1 MERMARKAVSP
12 RPRKRNGL
20 PPMLPFLGEED
31 RAPMQ
36 IPTSTYRLQ
45 FRDGMTFDKAAGL
58 VPYWQA
64 LGISH
69 LYASPIF
76 SATSGSTHG
85 YDVTDANR
93 IDPVLGGREAFE
105 RLAQALKGAG
115 ISLLLD
121 IVPNHMAASLENPWW
136 QDVIEWGHASRFANH
151 FDIDWEQRLTLPFL
165 GQPFK
170 DVAEAGEIT
179 LVADRQKGFL
189 AFNYFDQ
196 HYPLNPST
204 YLAVLRDS
212 DTEGAR
218 SVMTLAEQSAAE
230 AEEIFHAALRALL
243 SGPAGEEIDAVLSE
257 RSADPAFLVHLH
269 DLQSWK
275 LMDWRL
281 APQGLS
287 YRRFFEV
294 AGLVG
299 LRVEDPQ
306 VFEAVH
312 AKTFALLD
320 EGLIQ
325 GLRIDHVDGL
335 ADPGAYLAA
344 LRQRIGPE
352 TYLVIEKILGEGELL
367 PPEWPVEGTTGYEF
381 ITALNTLLAD
391 RSGVDRLEQAYLDLS
406 PRAKPAKD
414 EFRDTKS
421 LMIRVNFSGEVNTLL
436 RLAAKQLGASS
447 PFSAERDGPLGKAVE
462 ELLIAFPVYRT
473 YSGPSGQ
480 READGSLLKTVAA
493 QAAQHLDKK
502 GREALQALLGLLGN
516 TGTPD
521 ALRLVTRFQQLTGP
535 LMAKALEDTLFYRH
549 NAFLAFN
556 EVGGMVMEKGQD
568 LPDFHGLMLERLA
581 SEPHGVNATSTHDTK
596 RGEDARARLLALS
609 EDPEPWIEA
618 VKRWMAQQ
626 AKSAAGTNLPEP
638 DVQWLIYQALL
649 GVWPAGDDVPSAEVC
664 TALEERLHDYLDKA
678 MREAKLAT
686 NWSGV
691 NEAYEQSVKDY
702 ASGLLG
708 KDGGDFRKDFSQTV
722 QTLIKA
728 GALNSLSQT
737 ILKLTAPGVPDIY
750 QGSEQL
756 DLSLV
761 DPDNR
766 RQPDFSALASALET
780 ASGVGRGLAWSE
792 DGLLD
797 GTMKQA
803 VIQRMLACRRENPD
817 LFNHGTYH
825 PLAIEGQNRA
835 HLLGFIRQHEGKTL
849 LVVIPRLTLK
859 LETAPPIDETAGRT
873 RVLLPDELLEHEF
886 FDLFTGRTT
895 RFPDRDGE
903 VSHYAA
909 QGFSLMIS
917 QP

>member
-1 MERMARKAVSP
+1 
-12 RPRKRNGL
+12 
-20 PPMLPFLGEED
+20 
-31 RAPMQ
+31 MQ

-45 FRDGMTFDKAAGL
+45 FRDGMTFDKAASL
-58 VPYWQA
+58 IPYWQA

-76 SATSGSTHG
+76 AATTGSTHG
-85 YDVTDANR
+85 YDVTDCNR

-105 RLAQALKGAG
+105 RLAAALRGAG
-115 ISLLLD
+115 LSLLLD
-121 IVPNHMAASLENPWW
+121 IVPNHMAASLENAWW

-165 GQPFK
+165 GAPFAE
-170 DVAEAGEIT
+170 VAGAGDIK

-189 AFNYFDQ
+189 AFSYFDQ

-204 YLAVLRDS
+204 YHAVLREGSGD
-212 DTEGAR
+212 GAR
-218 SVMTLAEQSAAE
+218 SALTLASQSSAD

-243 SGPAGEEIDAVLSE
+243 SGPAGEEIDALLAEQSE
-257 RSADPAFLVHLH
+257 KPEMLVHLH

-275 LMDWRL
+275 LMDWQL

-335 ADPGAYLAA
+335 ADPGAYLDT
-344 LRQRIGPE
+344 LRRRIGPD
-352 TYLVIEKILGEGELL
+352 TYLVVEKILGEGEPV
-367 PPEWPVEGTTGYEF
+367 PPEWPVQGTTGYEF

-391 RSGVDRLEQAYLDLS
+391 EAGVDRLEKAYLDLS
-406 PRAKPAKD
+406 PRAKKASD
-414 EFRDTKS
+414 AFRETKS
-421 LMIRVNFSGEVNTLL
+421 LMIRVNFSGEVNALL
-436 RLAAKQLGASS
+436 RLAARQLASAS
-447 PFSAERDGPLGKAVE
+447 LTDDRDGPLGKALE

-480 READGSLLKTVAA
+480 READRALLASVNGKAER
-493 QAAQHLDKK
+493 HLDKK
-502 GREALQALLGLLGN
+502 GIEALKALIGLLGN

-521 ALRLVTRFQQLTGP
+521 GLRLITRFQQLTGP

-549 NAFLAFN
+549 NAFIAFN
-556 EVGGMVMEKGQD
+556 EVGGMVRDAGEA
-568 LPDFHGLMLERLA
+568 LPDFHMLMQQRLET
-581 SEPHGVNATSTHDTK
+581 EPHALSATATHDTK

-609 EDPEPWIEA
+609 EDPEHWIEA
-618 VKRWMAQQ
+618 VGRWMGAQ
-626 AKSAAGTNLPEP
+626 AEVAGDAALPEP
-638 DVQWLIYQALL
+638 DVQWLIFQALL
-649 GVWPAGDDVPSAEVC
+649 GAWPTGGVDTAEAVA
-664 TALEERLHDYLDKA
+664 ALEERLHAYLDKA

-686 NWSGV
+686 NWNAV
-691 NEAYEQSVKDY
+691 DETYEQSVKDY
-702 ASGLLG
+702 VSRLLA
-708 KDGGDFRKDFSQTV
+708 DAAFRSDFSQTI
-722 QTLIKA
+722 QPLLKA
-728 GALNSLSQT
+728 GALNGLSQT

-750 QGSEQL
+750 QGSERM

-766 RQPDFSALASALET
+766 LPPDFNALE
-780 ASGVGRGLAWSE
+780 AGLAGAGDGAGVEWDAE
-792 DGLLD
+792 GLLD
-797 GTMKQA
+797 GSVKQA
-803 VIQRMLACRRENPD
+803 VIRQLLHCRMRYPG
-817 LFNHGTYH
+817 LFNQGNYH
-825 PLAIEGQNRA
+825 PLGIEGQNRE
-835 HLLGFIRQHEGKTL
+835 HLVGFIRQHEGMTL
-849 LVVIPRLTLK
+849 LVVVPRLTLK
-859 LETAPPIDETAGRT
+859 LETVPPTDESAGRT
-873 RVLLPDELLEHEF
+873 RVLLPDALLEHDF
-886 FDLFTGRTT
+886 QDLFTGRTT
-895 RFPDRDGE
+895 HFPDRDGA
-903 VSHYAA
+903 VSHFAA

-917 QP
+917 DTGQS